1 MGFPVPFRI
10 LNAQLRASI
19 FAARRFLDLASQ
31 LVRNPLHPV
40 ANPEYGNSQRQH
52 FWIALRRLWV
62 IDGAWTAGQNDSRR
76 RKLADF
82 FNRRRARQD
91 GGKNLLLANPARNEL
106 GVLSAEVEN
115 HHAPEFRLHP
125 ASLLSRLYRRLFC
138 RALHHAIPLTPRR
151 DSITCPARICA
162 SRQLCLPDAEQSTR
176 PFAPAFQLGLRWP
189 LRRLS
194 LCHAAAH
201 SPALVFRLRPRPS
214 TLHQTPA
221 SLPSTIRRCVPAFPK
236 ALPRDAAS
244 SAPALASAVP
254 ALPCE
259 LPAALLFPVAP

>member
-1 MGFPVPFRI
+1 TTHHMRY
-10 LNAQLRASI
+10 S
-19 FAARRFLDLASQ
+19 
-31 LVRNPLHPV
+31 LHHV
-40 ANPEYGNSQRQH
+40 AKTKYGNPKSQH
-52 FWIALRRLWV
+52 FRIALRRPWV

-162 SRQLCLPDAEQSTR
+162 SRQLCLPDVAQLPR
-176 PFAPAFQLGLRWP
+176 PLAPAFQL
-189 LRRLS
+189 
-194 LCHAAAH
+194 
-201 SPALVFRLRPRPS
+201 RLRSP
-214 TLHQTPA
+214 
-221 SLPSTIRRCVPAFPK
+221 
-236 ALPRDAAS
+236 
-244 SAPALASAVP
+244 
-254 ALPCE
+254 
-259 LPAALLFPVAP
+259 